1 VAGTGEHSSSSGA
14 GNREAEGRDFRR
26 TSARSLRRWSERTLT
41 WGEARV
47 ASELAVKLGL
57 CLSPR
62 TIRAYW
68 PEELR
73 PHHGSSSQRWM
84 TFVRNHAKAIVACDF
99 VVAVTLRLK
108 FLYVFVVMKIGSR
121 RLLHVNATAHPT
133 SAWTVQQLREA
144 IPSNHGYPWLIPD
157 RCGIFSNDLDRDVG
171 TLGVAVLKTPVRAP
185 KAKDSVAQ

>member
-1 VAGTGEHSSSSGA
+1 MVKPETFLGWHRRAFQLFWRWKSRGGRPRLPKNLRALIAGMVRK
-14 GNREAEGRDFRR
+14 NP
-26 TSARSLRRWSERTLT
+26 T

-108 FLYVFVVMKIGSR
+108 FLYVFVVMEIGSR
-121 RLLHVNATAHPT
+121 RLLHVNATAYPT

-144 IPSNHGYPWLIPD
+144 IPSNHGYCGLIHD
-157 RCGIFSNDLDRDVG
+157 RCGVFSKDLDPTSHPPEAGQNFR
-171 TLGVAVLKTPVRAP
+171 
-185 KAKDSVAQ
+185 